1 MIELSMEQIEK
12 IQKKLQD
19 IPEKIPIVTARAIN
33 RAAEAARTE
42 GSRFIRETYH
52 VKHASVLRKIKIKK
66 AYPADLIADIR
77 VTGRPLSVINF
88 KVTKNKPLPIRGK
101 YAVVR
106 VKRGSGGPIKG
117 SFVLTTRSGYT
128 NVFTR
133 RTKARYP
140 LRSIHGPSVPQMMGN
155 EDGIKR
161 MEEKALE
168 ILEKRLDHEIER
180 VLGGKS

>member
-1 MIELSMEQIEK
+1 MIELSIPQLER
-12 IQKKLQD
+12 LQERLKD
-19 IPEKIPIVTARAIN
+19 VPKKIPVVTARAIN

-42 GSRFIRETYH
+42 GSRFVRETYH
-52 VKHASVLRKIKIKK
+52 VKHTAVLKKIKIKK
-66 AYPADLIADIR
+66 AYPADLVADIR

-88 KVTKNKPLPIRGK
+88 RVRKNKPLPTRGK

-106 VKRGSGGPIKG
+106 VKKGGGGRIKG
-117 SFVLTTRSGYT
+117 SFVLTTTQGYT

-133 RTKARYP
+133 VTKDRFP

-155 EDGIKR
+155 KEGLKKMED
-161 MEEKALE
+161 KAREVLD
-168 ILEKRLDHEIER
+168 KRLDHEIER